1 MPGTKYTGQI
11 KKLRDWLAVNPEG
24 ALRDLYAGFSGGQM
38 AGTLKAIDY
47 LKKRHELTVTASS
60 YSYQR
65 KHGNEDREA
74 KQTTIYNSLRFHAKV
89 CRLVKR
95 EAVLRDAQADISY
108 TRRYLNFLQQE
119 GFIKT
124 RKDQSGETVI
134 VVLDKAMR
142 DAKTPHYNQR
152 RIEKKTTEPK
162 RPARKGTDQ

>member
-1 MPGTKYTGQI
+1 
-11 KKLRDWLAVNPEG
+11 
-24 ALRDLYAGFSGGQM
+24 M
-38 AGTLKAIDY
+38 AGALKAIDY
-47 LKKRHELTVTASS
+47 LKKRHELTVTASR

-89 CRLVKR
+89 CRLVSR

-119 GFIKT
+119 GFIKN
-124 RKDQSGETVI
+124 RKDPNGDHII

-152 RIEKKTTEPK
+152 RAEKKTTEPE
-162 RPARKGTDQ
+162 RPAKKGTDQ